1 MMFHSYV
8 RNNFGPQIDQQ
19 KSGFHP
25 RKWGFLMLTKSWIQP
40 TRPSEIC
47 VFRSVKNGLCHES
60 SLWPLFST
68 LKVWD
73 QSLRLST
80 LGGSSDQCQK
90 QIRYTEIGSFTI
102 PTLNSYHHYYNL
114 CALYVYIYIYIYI
127 IYTYASYNIYIYYIY
142 IHHTLYVYHSNWLLF
157 LASCFAPRGPNA
169 SPPRS
174 RATRRWRT
182 APRRGCGPPQGP
194 GAARPSPGGKPWE
207 TPGEAMKIWQ
217 KSEKIWENL
226 RKIGE
231 KWGNQWH
238 QNGDF
243 MGLSQTK
250 VWLQRQKW
258 RLILG
263 YVWVWRRITNLD
275 STTKTRT
282 HWDIT
287 DLKSSHIAERCNQPK
302 QSILD

>member
-114 CALYVYIYIYIYI
+114 CVLYVYIYI

-142 IHHTLYVYHSNWLLF
+142 IYYIYIYIIHSMYIIQTD
-157 LASCFAPRGPNA
+157 CF
-169 SPPRS
+169 
-174 RATRRWRT
+174 
-182 APRRGCGPPQGP
+182 
-194 GAARPSPGGKPWE
+194 
-207 TPGEAMKIWQ
+207 
-217 KSEKIWENL
+217 
-226 RKIGE
+226 
-231 KWGNQWH
+231 
-238 QNGDF
+238 F
-243 MGLSQTK
+243 
-250 VWLQRQKW
+250 
-258 RLILG
+258 
-263 YVWVWRRITNLD
+263 
-275 STTKTRT
+275 
-282 HWDIT
+282 
-287 DLKSSHIAERCNQPK
+287 
-302 QSILD
+302 